1 MHLVVS
7 SVMTQKKAS
16 PVKLNERLYVGN
28 QEGLVISAHCYLT
41 YKSPGT
47 AQIVTNIEPKVG
59 QIIAY
64 ECGYNNELQRWFTG
78 YVESYKEV
86 NCNEFTLFAR
96 ELTGL
101 LRHSLPLYYQ
111 HITLTGLLEKITDK
125 TGIEFV
131 IPEKEYA
138 MAMTP
143 YIVNCQQGYALMDNL
158 GRIFGIK
165 KYIWQQQGNGKVF
178 VGSWYDSMWANT
190 NLPIPANMLTDIGIE
205 GATIPMIPA
214 LRPGVIINGQRIRN
228 IELQQNKMTITW
240 ITK

>member
-1 MHLVVS
+1 M
-7 SVMTQKKAS
+7 
-16 PVKLNERLYVGN
+16 KLNERLYVGN

-47 AQIVTNIEPKVG
+47 AHIVTNIEPKVG

-64 ECGYNNELQRWFTG
+64 ECGYNNALQRWFTG
-78 YVESYKEV
+78 YIESYKEV
-86 NCNEFTLFAR
+86 NDNEYTLFAR

-101 LRHSLPLYYQ
+101 LRHPLPLYYQ
-111 HITLTGLLEKITDK
+111 HITLTGFLEQITDR

-131 IPEKEYA
+131 VPDKEYA
-138 MAMTP
+138 TTIAP
-143 YIVNCQQGYALMDNL
+143 YIINSQQGYALMDNL
-158 GRIFGIK
+158 GSIFGIN

-178 VGSWYDSMWANT
+178 VGSWSDSIWANA
-190 NLPIPANMLTDIGIE
+190 NIPIPANMLTDIGIE
-205 GATIPMIPA
+205 GATIAMIPA

-228 IELQQNKMTITW
+228 IELQKDKMTITW